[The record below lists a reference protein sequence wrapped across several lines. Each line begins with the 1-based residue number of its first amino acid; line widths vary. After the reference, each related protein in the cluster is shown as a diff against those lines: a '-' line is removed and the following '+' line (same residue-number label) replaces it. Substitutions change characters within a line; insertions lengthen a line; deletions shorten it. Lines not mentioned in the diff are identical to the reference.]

1 MRRGGYDSVEAEEA
15 LRQGNLGPMGRLY
28 HRLIGVPGWSG
39 RASRVRLM
47 LLLFACAAILSM
59 FSGLYAYGAGPLS
72 IVVLA
77 ACVVCAWSIGGRLM
91 KPYGGGRLRGLLWG
105 LCVAAVF
112 LLLHQT
118 VLSAMLSVW
127 AWIHLGTWVGQARVA
142 SAATLQLA
150 IPAWIDYPILGLLF
164 RRDSDRSSP
173 VPGRRKLLV
182 PMFIVAA
189 MIFMGVQ
196 GAYMDSLRR

>member
-1 MRRGGYDSVEAEEA
+1 
-15 LRQGNLGPMGRLY
+15 
-28 HRLIGVPGWSG
+28 
-39 RASRVRLM
+39 
-47 LLLFACAAILSM
+47 
-59 FSGLYAYGAGPLS
+59 
-72 IVVLA
+72 
-77 ACVVCAWSIGGRLM
+77 
-91 KPYGGGRLRGLLWG
+91 
-105 LCVAAVF
+105 
-112 LLLHQT
+112 
-118 VLSAMLSVW
+118 LSVW

-150 IPAWIDYPILGLLF
+150 IPAWIGYPILGLLF

-189 MIFMGVQ
+189 MIFMGAQ